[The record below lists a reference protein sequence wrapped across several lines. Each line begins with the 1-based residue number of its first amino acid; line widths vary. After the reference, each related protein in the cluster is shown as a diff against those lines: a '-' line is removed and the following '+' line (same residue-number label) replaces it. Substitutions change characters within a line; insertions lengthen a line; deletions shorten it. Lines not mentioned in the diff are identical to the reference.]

1 MGNRI
6 ISISRQF
13 GSGGHE
19 VAVKTADLLGIR
31 VYERE
36 LIRLACEYGEL
47 SEKTLSPSDEKAT
60 NPYLFQTVHEGNHHV
75 LRGKP
80 TSEVLFALQSHE
92 IRRIARH
99 EECVFVGRCADYVL
113 RGEDVRLLTVF
124 VAAPDEH
131 RIQRKMAQEK
141 LTRDQA
147 IRLIRKM
154 DKQRRKYY
162 ESYTHKAW
170 GAPEGYDLYLDTGAL
185 STAAAAAVIS
195 ERVRKLLKI
204 KELSLER
211 RLFFFAQVRSALRH
225 TCRVMRP
232 PFSFPRKKTGVARPK
247 ERRSP
252 LQASS
257 SKSCNACRIGCLPSS
272 VSKRLDYLL
281 SSLSLCL
288 RFVTLTQ
295 LRSTSGFYQ
304 FCFCMPRR
312 HCWRSPR
319 YAHFR

>member
-99 EECVFVGRCADYVL
+99 EECVFVGRCADYLLQNKADCLKVFIHADMAFRAKRIMEVYGEREQSPEERL
-113 RGEDVRLLTVF
+113 RDKDKRRAAYHRFYTNMKWGHAQNYHLTLDSGVIGINKC
-124 VAAPDEH
+124 VNIIAE
-131 RIQRKMAQEK
+131 
-141 LTRDQA
+141 
-147 IRLIRKM
+147 
-154 DKQRRKYY
+154 
-162 ESYTHKAW
+162 
-170 GAPEGYDLYLDTGAL
+170 LY
-185 STAAAAAVIS
+185 
-195 ERVRKLLKI
+195 
-204 KELSLER
+204 
-211 RLFFFAQVRSALRH
+211 
-225 TCRVMRP
+225 
-232 PFSFPRKKTGVARPK
+232 
-247 ERRSP
+247 
-252 LQASS
+252 
-257 SKSCNACRIGCLPSS
+257 
-272 VSKRLDYLL
+272 
-281 SSLSLCL
+281 
-288 RFVTLTQ
+288 
-295 LRSTSGFYQ
+295 
-304 FCFCMPRR
+304 
-312 HCWRSPR
+312 
-319 YAHFR
+319 

>member
-131 RIQRKMAQEK
+131 RIHANG
-141 LTRDQA
+141 A
-147 IRLIRKM
+147 G
-154 DKQRRKYY
+154 
-162 ESYTHKAW
+162 KA
-170 GAPEGYDLYLDTGAL
+170 
-185 STAAAAAVIS
+185 
-195 ERVRKLLKI
+195 
-204 KELSLER
+204 
-211 RLFFFAQVRSALRH
+211 H
-225 TCRVMRP
+225 
-232 PFSFPRKKTGVARPK
+232 ARP
-247 ERRSP
+247 SHP
-252 LQASS
+252 PDPQDGQA
-257 SKSCNACRIGCLPSS
+257 APQ
-272 VSKRLDYLL
+272 V
-281 SSLSLCL
+281 L
-288 RFVTLTQ
+288 RELHPQGLGRAGGV
-295 LRSTSGFYQ
+295 
-304 FCFCMPRR
+304 
-312 HCWRSPR
+312 
-319 YAHFR
+319 

>member
-1 MGNRI
+1 MENRI

-113 RGEDVRLLTVF
+113 REENVKLLTVF
-124 VAAPDEH
+124 VSAPDEH

-141 LTRDQA
+141 VTRDQA
-147 IRLIRKM
+147 VRLIRKM

-162 ESYTHKAW
+162 ESYTGRIW
-170 GAPEGYDLYLDTGAL
+170 GAPGGYDLYLDTGRL
-185 STAAAAAVIS
+185 STADAAAIVAD
-195 ERVRKLLKI
+195 RFRKL
-204 KELSLER
+204 
-211 RLFFFAQVRSALRH
+211 
-225 TCRVMRP
+225 
-232 PFSFPRKKTGVARPK
+232 
-247 ERRSP
+247 
-252 LQASS
+252 
-257 SKSCNACRIGCLPSS
+257 
-272 VSKRLDYLL
+272 
-281 SSLSLCL
+281 
-288 RFVTLTQ
+288 
-295 LRSTSGFYQ
+295 
-304 FCFCMPRR
+304 
-312 HCWRSPR
+312 
-319 YAHFR
+319 

>member
-113 RGEDVRLLTVF
+113 RGEDVRASHCVRRRAGRAPYPAQNGAGKAHARPSHPPDPQDGQ
-124 VAAPDEH
+124 AAPQVLRELH
-131 RIQRKMAQEK
+131 PQGLGRARRGMIFT
-141 LTRDQA
+141 LTPVRC
-147 IRLIRKM
+147 R
-154 DKQRRKYY
+154 
-162 ESYTHKAW
+162 
-170 GAPEGYDLYLDTGAL
+170 
-185 STAAAAAVIS
+185 AADAAAVIA
-195 ERVRKLLKI
+195 ERF
-204 KELSLER
+204 R
-211 RLFFFAQVRSALRH
+211 RL
-225 TCRVMRP
+225 
-232 PFSFPRKKTGVARPK
+232 
-247 ERRSP
+247 
-252 LQASS
+252 
-257 SKSCNACRIGCLPSS
+257 
-272 VSKRLDYLL
+272 
-281 SSLSLCL
+281 
-288 RFVTLTQ
+288 
-295 LRSTSGFYQ
+295 
-304 FCFCMPRR
+304 
-312 HCWRSPR
+312 
-319 YAHFR
+319 

>member
-162 ESYTHKAW
+162 ESYAHKTW

-185 STAAAAAVIS
+185 STADAAAVIAD
-195 ERVRKLLKI
+195 RFRKL
-204 KELSLER
+204 
-211 RLFFFAQVRSALRH
+211 
-225 TCRVMRP
+225 
-232 PFSFPRKKTGVARPK
+232 
-247 ERRSP
+247 
-252 LQASS
+252 
-257 SKSCNACRIGCLPSS
+257 
-272 VSKRLDYLL
+272 
-281 SSLSLCL
+281 
-288 RFVTLTQ
+288 
-295 LRSTSGFYQ
+295 
-304 FCFCMPRR
+304 
-312 HCWRSPR
+312 
-319 YAHFR
+319 

>member
-113 RGEDVRLLTVF
+113 REENVKLLTVF
-124 VAAPDEH
+124 VSAPDEH

-147 IRLIRKM
+147 VRLIRKM

-162 ESYTHKAW
+162 ESYTGHIW
-170 GAPEGYDLYLDTGAL
+170 GAPGGYDLYLDTGRL
-185 STAAAAAVIS
+185 STADAAAIVAD
-195 ERVRKLLKI
+195 RFRKL
-204 KELSLER
+204 
-211 RLFFFAQVRSALRH
+211 
-225 TCRVMRP
+225 
-232 PFSFPRKKTGVARPK
+232 
-247 ERRSP
+247 
-252 LQASS
+252 
-257 SKSCNACRIGCLPSS
+257 
-272 VSKRLDYLL
+272 
-281 SSLSLCL
+281 
-288 RFVTLTQ
+288 
-295 LRSTSGFYQ
+295 
-304 FCFCMPRR
+304 
-312 HCWRSPR
+312 
-319 YAHFR
+319 

>member
-75 LRGKP
+75 LRG
-80 TSEVLFALQSHE
+80 
-92 IRRIARH
+92 
-99 EECVFVGRCADYVL
+99 
-113 RGEDVRLLTVF
+113 EDVRLLTVF

-185 STAAAAAVIS
+185 STADAAAVIA
-195 ERVRKLLKI
+195 ELFCKL
-204 KELSLER
+204 
-211 RLFFFAQVRSALRH
+211 
-225 TCRVMRP
+225 
-232 PFSFPRKKTGVARPK
+232 
-247 ERRSP
+247 
-252 LQASS
+252 
-257 SKSCNACRIGCLPSS
+257 
-272 VSKRLDYLL
+272 
-281 SSLSLCL
+281 
-288 RFVTLTQ
+288 
-295 LRSTSGFYQ
+295 
-304 FCFCMPRR
+304 
-312 HCWRSPR
+312 
-319 YAHFR
+319 

>member
-99 EECVFVGRCADYVL
+99 EECVFVGRCADY
-113 RGEDVRLLTVF
+113 
-124 VAAPDEH
+124 DEH

-185 STAAAAAVIS
+185 STADAAAVIA
-195 ERVRKLLKI
+195 ERF
-204 KELSLER
+204 R
-211 RLFFFAQVRSALRH
+211 RL
-225 TCRVMRP
+225 
-232 PFSFPRKKTGVARPK
+232 
-247 ERRSP
+247 
-252 LQASS
+252 
-257 SKSCNACRIGCLPSS
+257 
-272 VSKRLDYLL
+272 
-281 SSLSLCL
+281 
-288 RFVTLTQ
+288 
-295 LRSTSGFYQ
+295 
-304 FCFCMPRR
+304 
-312 HCWRSPR
+312 
-319 YAHFR
+319 

>member
-92 IRRIARH
+92 IRRLAKR
-99 EECVFVGRCADYVL
+99 EECVFVGRCADFVL
-113 RGEDVRLLTVF
+113 REQDVRLLRVF
-124 VAAPDEH
+124 ISAPEERRVA
-131 RIQRKMAQEK
+131 RKMEQER
-141 LTRDQA
+141 LTRTQA

-162 ESYTHKAW
+162 ESYTRRTW
-170 GAPEGYDLYLDTGAL
+170 GDPSHYDLCIDTGACTL
-185 STAAAAAVIS
+185 DEAA
-195 ERVRKLLKI
+195 
-204 KELSLER
+204 
-211 RLFFFAQVRSALRH
+211 
-225 TCRVMRP
+225 
-232 PFSFPRKKTGVARPK
+232 G
-247 ERRSP
+247 
-252 LQASS
+252 
-257 SKSCNACRIGCLPSS
+257 RIAEAF
-272 VSKRLDYLL
+272 R
-281 SSLSLCL
+281 
-288 RFVTLTQ
+288 Q
-295 LRSTSGFYQ
+295 L
-304 FCFCMPRR
+304 
-312 HCWRSPR
+312 
-319 YAHFR
+319 AE

>member
-162 ESYTHKAW
+162 ESYTHKTW
-170 GAPEGYDLYLDTGAL
+170 GAP
-185 STAAAAAVIS
+185 
-195 ERVRKLLKI
+195 
-204 KELSLER
+204 
-211 RLFFFAQVRSALRH
+211 
-225 TCRVMRP
+225 
-232 PFSFPRKKTGVARPK
+232 VAEP
-247 ERRSP
+247 
-252 LQASS
+252 
-257 SKSCNACRIGCLPSS
+257 
-272 VSKRLDYLL
+272 KRL
-281 SSLSLCL
+281 
-288 RFVTLTQ
+288 
-295 LRSTSGFYQ
+295 
-304 FCFCMPRR
+304 
-312 HCWRSPR
+312 
-319 YAHFR
+319 

>member
-113 RGEDVRLLTVF
+113 RDHPSVMNIYIYASYADRLANCVGPLHMEKSVAKKMIAGVDKARAAYHRYWAGYAANDPEHNHIIVNSALLEVEGTAQALAAIARVRFGADIALGEGREDH
-124 VAAPDEH
+124 AP
-131 RIQRKMAQEK
+131 
-141 LTRDQA
+141 
-147 IRLIRKM
+147 
-154 DKQRRKYY
+154 
-162 ESYTHKAW
+162 
-170 GAPEGYDLYLDTGAL
+170 
-185 STAAAAAVIS
+185 AAASQDV
-195 ERVRKLLKI
+195 
-204 KELSLER
+204 
-211 RLFFFAQVRSALRH
+211 
-225 TCRVMRP
+225 
-232 PFSFPRKKTGVARPK
+232 
-247 ERRSP
+247 
-252 LQASS
+252 
-257 SKSCNACRIGCLPSS
+257 
-272 VSKRLDYLL
+272 
-281 SSLSLCL
+281 
-288 RFVTLTQ
+288 
-295 LRSTSGFYQ
+295 
-304 FCFCMPRR
+304 
-312 HCWRSPR
+312 
-319 YAHFR
+319 

>member
-99 EECVFVGRCADYVL
+99 EECVF
-113 RGEDVRLLTVF
+113 
-124 VAAPDEH
+124 
-131 RIQRKMAQEK
+131 
-141 LTRDQA
+141 TRDQA

-185 STAAAAAVIS
+185 STADAAAVIA
-195 ERVRKLLKI
+195 ERFRKL
-204 KELSLER
+204 
-211 RLFFFAQVRSALRH
+211 
-225 TCRVMRP
+225 
-232 PFSFPRKKTGVARPK
+232 
-247 ERRSP
+247 
-252 LQASS
+252 
-257 SKSCNACRIGCLPSS
+257 
-272 VSKRLDYLL
+272 
-281 SSLSLCL
+281 
-288 RFVTLTQ
+288 
-295 LRSTSGFYQ
+295 
-304 FCFCMPRR
+304 
-312 HCWRSPR
+312 
-319 YAHFR
+319 

>member
-113 RGEDVRLLTVF
+113 RGEDVSFSPCSSPRRTST
-124 VAAPDEH
+124 ASSA
-131 RIQRKMAQEK
+131 KW
-141 LTRDQA
+141 
-147 IRLIRKM
+147 
-154 DKQRRKYY
+154 RRK
-162 ESYTHKAW
+162 SSRATK
-170 GAPEGYDLYLDTGAL
+170 P
-185 STAAAAAVIS
+185 
-195 ERVRKLLKI
+195 
-204 KELSLER
+204 
-211 RLFFFAQVRSALRH
+211 SA
-225 TCRVMRP
+225 
-232 PFSFPRKKTGVARPK
+232 
-247 ERRSP
+247 
-252 LQASS
+252 
-257 SKSCNACRIGCLPSS
+257 
-272 VSKRLDYLL
+272 
-281 SSLSLCL
+281 
-288 RFVTLTQ
+288 
-295 LRSTSGFYQ
+295 
-304 FCFCMPRR
+304 
-312 HCWRSPR
+312 
-319 YAHFR
+319 